1 MSEIKY
7 KNQILA
13 AIDHLRSRKSRPD
26 INRICKFMLKCY
38 KVAPKDTKAD
48 LRRCLREKSIFKVD
62 YKDNV
67 SYRNAAKWRKK
78 SHQNNIDMMSSTVA
92 TSERRIITSAI
103 ATLIYQDQSYL
114 ENGIAFDD
122 LVSAAA
128 SQGSKYSKKQLESI
142 VNKELSSGSL
152 VKLQNGN
159 LALGPAD
166 HDGDSSDSF
175 KFEYNADFSTKMT
188 SSANSSCRSSPQR
201 MRGRPKKRGGGSGNG
216 PSGRTSRNAG
226 VRVGERR
233 KMAKKVF
240 DPSDNN
246 VPSKRKR
253 GRPVG
258 SLNKSTIKKRLMIA
272 GQHKSDAEG
281 TPLSE
286 SQLSLD
292 GSAEELEHDESL
304 PNETSGGVS
313 SVCLV
318 QKPRGSNDRLVEC
331 RDCNNKAHLS
341 CLQSGSGILKPR
353 PDNTWQCPHCKTCV
367 VCCETN
373 DAGILTVCSICS
385 DAYHALCHAPRIP
398 ERSKAWDL
406 WECNNCL
413 ESRPTVVG
421 SPAIIRRSVDYNTQN
436 SPFTDPFLKPHELDR
451 APSKLADDMPIDP
464 SIPDITNWTTDDVFE
479 YFTKYLPEAAPILKE
494 QEFDGQAL
502 SMSRRSDIVRGLGLP
517 LGPALAL
524 YRIIV
529 KLQTRK
535 DDWTMCW
542 G

>member
-1 MSEIKY
+1 
-7 KNQILA
+7 
-13 AIDHLRSRKSRPD
+13 
-26 INRICKFMLKCY
+26 MLKCY

-48 LRRCLREKSIFKVD
+48 LKRCLKERSIFKVD

-78 SHQNNIDMMSSTVA
+78 STRNNTITMTSAIA

-122 LVSAAA
+122 LIHAAA
-128 SQGSKYSKKQLESI
+128 SQESRYTKKQLETI

-152 VKLQNGN
+152 VKLPNGT

-166 HDGDSSDSF
+166 PDGDSSDSF
-175 KFEYNADFSTKMT
+175 KFEYNDSNTKMT

-201 MRGRPKKRGGGSGNG
+201 MRGRPKKRGGA
-216 PSGRTSRNAG
+216 TSSNSQIISSQNAG

-272 GQHKSDAEG
+272 SHQKNDKEG

-286 SQLSLD
+286 CQVSLD
-292 GSAEELEHDESL
+292 GSGEDIESEEPVPH
-304 PNETSGGVS
+304 ETSGGVC
-313 SVCLV
+313 SVCLI
-318 QKPRGSNDRLVEC
+318 QKPRGSNDRLIEC

-367 VCCETN
+367 VCYETN
-373 DAGILTVCSICS
+373 DAGILTVCNICS
-385 DAYHALCHAPRIP
+385 DAYHALCHTPRIP
-398 ERSKAWDL
+398 ERLKAWDQ

-413 ESRPTVVG
+413 ESRPTIVG
-421 SPAIIRRSVDYNTQN
+421 SPAIVPSTIDYNSESSTV
-436 SPFTDPFLKPHELDR
+436 DPFLKPHELDR
-451 APSKLADDMPIDP
+451 APTKLVDVPIDP
-464 SIPDITNWTTDDVFE
+464 SIPDITNWTTEDVHS
-479 YFTKYLPEAAPILKE
+479 YFMEHYPEAAPILKE
-494 QEFDGQAL
+494 QEFDGQAIA
-502 SMSRRSDIVRGLGLP
+502 MARRADIVRGLGLP

-524 YRIIV
+524 YRIVV

>member
-13 AIDHLRSRKSRPD
+13 AIDHLRARKSRPD
-26 INRICKFMLKCY
+26 IGRICKFMLKCY

-48 LRRCLREKSIFKVD
+48 LKRCIKEKSIYKVD

-78 SHQNNIDMMSSTVA
+78 STQNNTMSLTVA

-114 ENGIAFDD
+114 ENGIAFDE
-122 LVSAAA
+122 LVKVAAL
-128 SQGSKYSKKQLESI
+128 QDPKYTKKQLEAI
-142 VNKELSSGSL
+142 INKELSSGSL
-152 VKLQNGN
+152 VKLSNGA

-175 KFEYNADFSTKMT
+175 KFDYNDSNTKMT

-201 MRGRPKKRGGGSGNG
+201 TRGRPRKRPGQV
-216 PSGRTSRNAG
+216 TSSQNSNHNQNSV

-258 SLNKSTIKKRLMIA
+258 SLNKSTIKKRMMIA
-272 GQHKSDAEG
+272 GKVDKEG

-286 SQLSLD
+286 SQPSID
-292 GSAEELEHDESL
+292 GSGDERDRDETHL
-304 PNETSGGVS
+304 TETDTSGGVC

-318 QKPRGSNDRLVEC
+318 EKSQGNSDLLVEC

-353 PDNTWQCPHCKTCV
+353 PDNTWQCPHCKTCA

-385 DAYHALCHAPRIP
+385 DAYHALCHSPRIP
-398 ERSKAWDL
+398 ERLKAWDQ
-406 WECNNCL
+406 WECTNCL
-413 ESRPTVVG
+413 ESRPSIDKTAQIIQNNIEFG
-421 SPAIIRRSVDYNTQN
+421 TKNSSAI
-436 SPFTDPFLKPHELDR
+436 DPFLKPHEIDR
-451 APSKLADDMPIDP
+451 AAAKIADKVPIDP
-464 SIPDITNWTTDDVFE
+464 SIPDITNWNVDDVYD
-479 YFTKYLPEAAPILKE
+479 YFMEHLSEAAPILRD
-494 QEFDGQAL
+494 QEFDGQAI
-502 SMSRRSDIVRGLGLP
+502 SMARRADIVRGLGLP

-535 DDWTMCW
+535 DDWRMCW

>member
-13 AIDHLRSRKSRPD
+13 AIDHLRARKSRPD

-48 LRRCLREKSIFKVD
+48 LKRCIKEKSIFKVD

-78 SHQNNIDMMSSTVA
+78 SNLNNDMASTIA
-92 TSERRIITSAI
+92 NNERRIITSAI
-103 ATLIYQDQSYL
+103 ATLIYQDQSFL
-114 ENGIAFDD
+114 ENGIGFDD
-122 LVSAAA
+122 LIKAAVS
-128 SQGSKYSKKQLESI
+128 QETKYSKKQLEAM
-142 VNKELSSGSL
+142 VNKELATGSL
-152 VKLQNGN
+152 VKLPNGN

-175 KFEYNADFSTKMT
+175 KFEYTMDSNTKMT

-201 MRGRPKKRGGGSGNG
+201 MRGRPKKRGGAHSNSA
-216 PSGRTSRNAG
+216 PSNSNTRNAG

-246 VPSKRKR
+246 LPSKRKR

-258 SLNKSTIKKRLMIA
+258 SLNKSTIKKRLL
-272 GQHKSDAEG
+272 GGPKGDKEG
-281 TPLSE
+281 TPLS
-286 SQLSLD
+286 D
-292 GSAEELEHDESL
+292 GEDVSAEEIELEEPIPH
-304 PNETSGGVS
+304 ETSGGVC

-385 DAYHALCHAPRIP
+385 DAYHALCHTPRIP
-398 ERSKAWDL
+398 ERQKAWDQ

-421 SPAIIRRSVDYNTQN
+421 SPAIIPSSLEFEKQN
-436 SPFTDPFLKPHELDR
+436 SPAADPFLKPHEIDR
-451 APSKLADDMPIDP
+451 APSKLKEQVPIDP
-464 SIPDITNWTTDDVFE
+464 TIPDITNWSTDEVYE
-479 YFTKYLPEAAPILKE
+479 YFTKHFPEAAPILKE

-502 SMSRRSDIVRGLGLP
+502 SMARRADIVRGLGLP

-524 YRIIV
+524 YRIVV

>member
-1 MSEIKY
+1 MSEIKHKY
-7 KNQILA
+7 QILE

-26 INRICKFMLKCY
+26 INRICKFMLKCF
-38 KVAPKDTKAD
+38 KVSTKDTKAD
-48 LRRCLREKSIFKVD
+48 LKRCIKEKSIIKVD

-78 SHQNNIDMMSSTVA
+78 TNVDSKMASTIA
-92 TSERRIITSAI
+92 TNERRIITSAI

-122 LVSAAA
+122 LIKTAT
-128 SQGSKYSKKQLESI
+128 SQDSKYSKKQLEAM
-142 VNKELSSGSL
+142 VNKELISGSL
-152 VKLQNGN
+152 VKLPNGN

-175 KFEYNADFSTKMT
+175 KFEDNVDSKMT

-201 MRGRPKKRGGGSGNG
+201 VRGRPKKRGGIITD
-216 PSGRTSRNAG
+216 PSANNNTTNLKNAG

-246 VPSKRKR
+246 IPSKRKR

-258 SLNKSTIKKRLMIA
+258 SLNKSTIIKKRLLGNSKNDKEDTM
-272 GQHKSDAEG
+272 SDSQI
-281 TPLSE
+281 TPECSGDE
-286 SQLSLD
+286 IDPEDVISQ
-292 GSAEELEHDESL
+292 
-304 PNETSGGVS
+304 ETSGGVC

-318 QKPRGSNDRLVEC
+318 LKARGSNDKLIEC
-331 RDCNNKAHLS
+331 RDCNNKAHLN

-373 DAGILTVCSICS
+373 DAGILTVCTICS
-385 DAYHALCHAPRIP
+385 DAYHSLCHTPHIP
-398 ERSKAWDL
+398 DRLKAWDQ

-413 ESRPTVVG
+413 ESKPTIVS
-421 SPAIIRRSVDYNTQN
+421 SPAIIPSNIEYGKQN
-436 SPFTDPFLKPHELDR
+436 QPLIDPFLKPHELDR
-451 APSKLADDMPIDP
+451 APSKLREDVPIDP
-464 SIPDITNWTTDDVFE
+464 TIPDITNWTVEQVYE
-479 YFTKYLPEAAPILKE
+479 YFMDHHPEAAPLLKE

-502 SMSRRSDIVRGLGLP
+502 SMARRADIVRGLGLP
-517 LGPALAL
+517 LGPALTL
-524 YRIIV
+524 YRIVV

>member
-7 KNQILA
+7 KTQILA

-26 INRICKFMLKCY
+26 INRICNFMLKCF
-38 KVAPKDTKAD
+38 KVVPKDTKAD
-48 LRRCLREKSIFKVD
+48 LKRCLKEKSIFKVD

-78 SHQNNIDMMSSTVA
+78 SNQNHKMSSSIA
-92 TSERRIITSAI
+92 SSERRVITSAI

-128 SQGSKYSKKQLESI
+128 SQGSKYSKKQLETI

-175 KFEYNADFSTKMT
+175 KFDYNADYNNTKMT

-201 MRGRPKKRGGGSGNG
+201 MRGRPKKRGGGSSSNG
-216 PSGRTSRNAG
+216 LSSSTSRNAG

-258 SLNKSTIKKRLMIA
+258 SLNKSTIKKRLISA
-272 GQHKSDAEG
+272 GLQKSDMEG
-281 TPLSE
+281 PQLSE
-286 SQLSLD
+286 SQVSLD
-292 GSAEELEHDESL
+292 GSGDEMEQEESL
-304 PNETSGGVS
+304 PHETSGVC

-385 DAYHALCHAPRIP
+385 DAYHALCHNPRIP
-398 ERSKAWDL
+398 ERLKAWDQ

-421 SPAIIRRSVDYNTQN
+421 SPAIRRSMEYNAQN
-436 SPFTDPFLKPHELDR
+436 SPTVDPFLKPHELDR
-451 APSKLADDMPIDP
+451 APSKLVEDLPIDP
-464 SIPDITNWTTDDVFE
+464 SIPDITNWTTDDAFE

-502 SMSRRSDIVRGLGLP
+502 SMARRADIVKGLGLP

>member
-1 MSEIKY
+1 
-7 KNQILA
+7 
-13 AIDHLRSRKSRPD
+13 
-26 INRICKFMLKCY
+26 MLKCY
-38 KVAPKDTKAD
+38 KVVPKDTKAD
-48 LRRCLREKSIFKVD
+48 LRRCLKEKSIFKVD

-78 SHQNNIDMMSSTVA
+78 SNTNNRDTMSSSVA

-128 SQGSKYSKKQLESI
+128 SQGSKFSKKQLETI

-175 KFEYNADFSTKMT
+175 KFEYHTDFNTKMT

-201 MRGRPKKRGGGSGNG
+201 MRGRPKKRGGISSNG
-216 PSGRTSRNAG
+216 ASSSASRNAG

-272 GQHKSDAEG
+272 GHHKSDAEG

-292 GSAEELEHDESL
+292 GSGDELEQDEPISH
-304 PNETSGGVS
+304 ETSGGVC

-385 DAYHALCHAPRIP
+385 DAYHALCHSPRIP
-398 ERSKAWDL
+398 ERLKAWDQ

-421 SPAIIRRSVDYNTQN
+421 SPAIIRRSVDYAAQN
-436 SPFTDPFLKPHELDR
+436 SPPIDPFLKPHELDR
-451 APSKLADDMPIDP
+451 APSKLDDDMPIDL

-502 SMSRRSDIVRGLGLP
+502 SMARRADIVRGLGLP

>member
-38 KVAPKDTKAD
+38 KVTPKDTKAD
-48 LRRCLREKSIFKVD
+48 LKRCLKEKSIYKVD

-78 SHQNNIDMMSSTVA
+78 STQNNKMSATVA

-122 LVSAAA
+122 LVRVAA
-128 SQGSKYSKKQLESI
+128 SQESKYSKKQLETI
-142 VNKELSSGSL
+142 INKELSSGSL
-152 VKLQNGN
+152 VKLPNGT

-175 KFEYNADFSTKMT
+175 KFDYNDSNTKMT

-201 MRGRPKKRGGGSGNG
+201 TRGRPKKRGGG
-216 PSGRTSRNAG
+216 TSSNSMHSNSQNAG

-253 GRPVG
+253 GRPIG

-272 GQHKSDAEG
+272 GKDKED

-286 SQLSLD
+286 SQQSLD
-292 GSAEELEHDESL
+292 GSGDEMEHDEPIL
-304 PNETSGGVS
+304 HETSGGVC

-385 DAYHALCHAPRIP
+385 DAYHTLCHSPRIP
-398 ERSKAWDL
+398 ERLKAWDQ

-421 SPAIIRRSVDYNTQN
+421 SPAVHPNNIDYSTK
-436 SPFTDPFLKPHELDR
+436 TATLDPFLKPHELDR
-451 APSKLADDMPIDP
+451 VQTKLSENVPIDI
-464 SIPDITNWTTDDVFE
+464 SIPDISNWNVDNVYD
-479 YFTKYLPEAAPILKE
+479 YFLEHFPEAAPILRD

-502 SMSRRSDIVRGLGLP
+502 SMACRADIVRGLGLP

-529 KLQTRK
+529 KLQTRR
-535 DDWTMCW
+535 DDWRMCW

>member
-1 MSEIKY
+1 MNNKMAS
-7 KNQILA
+7 
-13 AIDHLRSRKSRPD
+13 S
-26 INRICKFMLKCY
+26 
-38 KVAPKDTKAD
+38 VA
-48 LRRCLREKSIFKVD
+48 SG
-62 YKDNV
+62 
-67 SYRNAAKWRKK
+67 
-78 SHQNNIDMMSSTVA
+78 
-92 TSERRIITSAI
+92 ERRIITSAI
-103 ATLIYQDQSYL
+103 ATLIYQDQTFL
-114 ENGIAFDD
+114 ENGIAFEE
-122 LVSAAA
+122 LVKAAA
-128 SQGSKYSKKQLESI
+128 AQESKYSKKQLETI
-142 VNKELSSGSL
+142 INKELASGSL
-152 VKLQNGN
+152 VKLPNGN

-175 KFEYNADFSTKMT
+175 KFDNADSNTKMT

-201 MRGRPKKRGGGSGNG
+201 TRGRPKKRGGAVNNSSSN
-216 PSGRTSRNAG
+216 TVRNAG

-246 VPSKRKR
+246 MPSKRKR

-258 SLNKSTIKKRLMIA
+258 SLNKSTLKKRLISTTLSKSEKDGSGSE
-272 GQHKSDAEG
+272 GQVS
-281 TPLSE
+281 
-286 SQLSLD
+286 D
-292 GSAEELEHDESL
+292 GSADEMEQDE
-304 PNETSGGVS
+304 PVPHETSGGVC

-331 RDCNNKAHLS
+331 RDCSNKAHLS

-398 ERSKAWDL
+398 ERLKAWDQ

-421 SPAIIRRSVDYNTQN
+421 SPAIIPSNMEYSSQK
-436 SPFTDPFLKPHELDR
+436 SPTPSNPVEDPFLKPHELDR
-451 APSKLADDMPIDP
+451 APSKLGEDTPIDP
-464 SIPDITNWTTDDVFE
+464 SIPDISDWSADDVYE
-479 YFTKYLPEAAPILKE
+479 YFKEHHPEAAPILKE
-494 QEFDGQAL
+494 QEFDGQAIA
-502 SMSRRSDIVRGLGLP
+502 MARRADIVRGLGLP

-524 YRIIV
+524 YRIVV
-529 KLQTRK
+529 KLQTQK

>member
-48 LRRCLREKSIFKVD
+48 LKRCLKEKSIYKVD

-78 SHQNNIDMMSSTVA
+78 PSQNKKMSSIA
-92 TSERRIITSAI
+92 KSERRIITSAI

-114 ENGIAFDD
+114 ENGIAFAD
-122 LVSAAA
+122 LVRVA
-128 SQGSKYSKKQLESI
+128 SNQESKYTKKQLI
-142 VNKELSSGSL
+142 TIINKELISGSL
-152 VKLQNGN
+152 VKLPNGT

-175 KFEYNADFSTKMT
+175 KFEYNDANTKMT

-201 MRGRPKKRGGGSGNG
+201 MRGRPKKRGGGASN
-216 PSGRTSRNAG
+216 SSTHSNNHNSG

-272 GQHKSDAEG
+272 GKDKEDTQ
-281 TPLSE
+281 LSE
-286 SQLSLD
+286 SQQSLD
-292 GSAEELEHDESL
+292 GSGDEMNNDEPLSH
-304 PNETSGGVS
+304 ETSGVC
-313 SVCLV
+313 SVCLI
-318 QKPRGSNDRLVEC
+318 QKTRGSNDRLVEC

-385 DAYHALCHAPRIP
+385 DSYHALCHTPRIP
-398 ERSKAWDL
+398 ERLKAWDQ

-413 ESRPTVVG
+413 ESRPSAAA
-421 SPAIIRRSVDYNTQN
+421 SPGIPNNIEYTGKDS
-436 SPFTDPFLKPHELDR
+436 SSIDPFLKPHELDR
-451 APSKLADDMPIDP
+451 APTKLNNEVPIDP
-464 SIPDITNWTTDDVFE
+464 KIPDISNWNVDDVYE
-479 YFTKYLPEAAPILKE
+479 YFKQHFPEAAPILKE

-502 SMSRRSDIVRGLGLP
+502 SMARRADIVRGLGLP

-529 KLQTRK
+529 KLQTRR

>member
-7 KNQILA
+7 KQQILA

-26 INRICKFMLKCY
+26 LYRICKFMSKCY
-38 KVAPKDTKAD
+38 KVTPKDTKAD
-48 LRRCLREKSIFKVD
+48 LKRCIKEKSIIKVD

-78 SHQNNIDMMSSTVA
+78 SSQSNKMASTSA
-92 TSERRIITSAI
+92 SSERRIITSAI
-103 ATLIYQDQSYL
+103 ATLIYQDQSFL
-114 ENGIAFDD
+114 ENGISFDD
-122 LVSAAA
+122 LVKAAVA
-128 SQGSKYSKKQLESI
+128 QESKYSKKQLEAI

-152 VKLQNGN
+152 VKLPNGN

-175 KFEYNADFSTKMT
+175 KFEYNMDTNTKMT

-201 MRGRPKKRGGGSGNG
+201 MRGRPKKRGGGASSTGL
-216 PSGRTSRNAG
+216 SSSTRNSG

-258 SLNKSTIKKRLMIA
+258 SLNKSTIKKRLLGA
-272 GQHKSDAEG
+272 NHSKPDKEG
-281 TPLSE
+281 TPVSE
-286 SQLSLD
+286 GQLSLE
-292 GSAEELEHDESL
+292 GSADEMEAEEPIPH
-304 PNETSGGVS
+304 ETSGGVC
-313 SVCLV
+313 SVCHI
-318 QKPRGSNDRLVEC
+318 QKPRGSSERLVEC
-331 RDCNNKAHLS
+331 KDCNNKAHLT

-373 DAGILTVCSICS
+373 DAGVLTVCSICS

-398 ERSKAWDL
+398 ERLKAWDH

-421 SPAIIRRSVDYNTQN
+421 SPAIIPSQIDYNSQN
-436 SPFTDPFLKPHELDR
+436 SPPVDPFLKPHELDR
-451 APSKLADDMPIDP
+451 ASSKFGDDVPIDP
-464 SIPDITNWTTDDVFE
+464 SVPDVTNWTTDDVYN
-479 YFTKYLPEAAPILKE
+479 YFIKHLPDAAPILKE
-494 QEFDGQAL
+494 QEFDGQAVI
-502 SMSRRSDIVRGLGLP
+502 MARRADIVKGLGLP

>member
-38 KVAPKDTKAD
+38 KVAPKDTTAD
-48 LRRCLREKSIFKVD
+48 LKRCLKEKSIFKVD

-67 SYRNAAKWRKK
+67 SYRNAAKWRKR
-78 SHQNNIDMMSSTVA
+78 SNQNNKMAASIA
-92 TSERRIITSAI
+92 TGERRVITSAI

-122 LVSAAA
+122 LVSAAG
-128 SQGSKYSKKQLESI
+128 SQGSKYSKKQLETI

-175 KFEYNADFSTKMT
+175 KFEYTADLNTKMT

-201 MRGRPKKRGGGSGNG
+201 MRGRPKKRGGSSSNG
-216 PSGRTSRNAG
+216 PSSSASRNAA

-240 DPSDNN
+240 DPSDNI

-258 SLNKSTIKKRLMIA
+258 SLNKSTIKKRLMI
-272 GQHKSDAEG
+272 GGHHKSEEG

-292 GSAEELEHDESL
+292 GSGDDLEQDEPL
-304 PNETSGGVS
+304 PHETSGVC

-385 DAYHALCHAPRIP
+385 DAYHALCHSPRIP
-398 ERSKAWDL
+398 ERLKAWDQ

-421 SPAIIRRSVDYNTQN
+421 SPAIMRGSMEYNAQSSPSV
-436 SPFTDPFLKPHELDR
+436 DPFLKPHELDR
-451 APSKLADDMPIDP
+451 APSKLADDLPIDP
-464 SIPDITNWTTDDVFE
+464 SIPDISNWTTDDVFE

-494 QEFDGQAL
+494 QEFDGQAI
-502 SMSRRSDIVRGLGLP
+502 SMARGADIVRGLGLP

>member
-48 LRRCLREKSIFKVD
+48 LKRCLKERSIFKVD

-78 SHQNNIDMMSSTVA
+78 STQSNIMA
-92 TSERRIITSAI
+92 SEIDERKIISSAI
-103 ATLIYQDQSYL
+103 ATLIYRDQSYL

-122 LVSAAA
+122 LIREAAFL
-128 SQGSKYSKKQLESI
+128 SRYTKKQLETI

-152 VKLQNGN
+152 VKLPNGT
-159 LALGPAD
+159 LALGPAGD
-166 HDGDSSDSF
+166 PDGDSSDSF
-175 KFEYNADFSTKMT
+175 KFEYNDSNTKMT

-201 MRGRPKKRGGGSGNG
+201 MRGRPKKRPNV
-216 PSGRTSRNAG
+216 TSSNSQNINNQNSG

-272 GQHKSDAEG
+272 SHQKNEKEG

-286 SQLSLD
+286 SQHSLD
-292 GSAEELEHDESL
+292 GSGEDMESEEPISHEA
-304 PNETSGGVS
+304 SGGVC
-313 SVCLV
+313 SVCHI
-318 QKPRGSNDRLVEC
+318 QKPRGSNDRIVEC

-341 CLQSGSGILKPR
+341 CLQTGSGILKPR

-367 VCCETN
+367 VCYETN
-373 DAGILTVCSICS
+373 DAGILTVCNICS
-385 DAYHALCHAPRIP
+385 DAYHALCHTPRIP
-398 ERSKAWDL
+398 ERLKAWDQ

-413 ESRPTVVG
+413 ESHPTIVG
-421 SPAIIRRSVDYNTQN
+421 SPAIILSNIDYNSESSTV
-436 SPFTDPFLKPHELDR
+436 DPFLKPHELDR
-451 APSKLADDMPIDP
+451 APTKLAEDVPFDP
-464 SIPDITNWTTDDVFE
+464 SIPDISNWTTEDVYS
-479 YFTKYLPEAAPILKE
+479 YFMEHLPEAAPILKE
-494 QEFDGQAL
+494 QEFDGQAICTA
-502 SMSRRSDIVRGLGLP
+502 RRADIVRGLGLP

-524 YRIIV
+524 YRIVV

>member
-1 MSEIKY
+1 
-7 KNQILA
+7 
-13 AIDHLRSRKSRPD
+13 
-26 INRICKFMLKCY
+26 MLKCY

-48 LRRCLREKSIFKVD
+48 LKRCLKERSIYKVD

-67 SYRNAAKWRKK
+67 SYRNAAKWRRKTT
-78 SHQNNIDMMSSTVA
+78 QNNTMSSAVA
-92 TSERRIITSAI
+92 TNERRIITSAI
-103 ATLIYQDQSYL
+103 ATLIFKDQNYL
-114 ENGIAFDD
+114 ENGIAFDE
-122 LVSAAA
+122 LVKVAA
-128 SQGSKYSKKQLESI
+128 SQEPRNYSKKQLESI
-142 VNKELSSGSL
+142 INKELSLGSL
-152 VKLQNGN
+152 VKLPNGA

-166 HDGDSSDSF
+166 HDADSSDSF
-175 KFEYNADFSTKMT
+175 KFEYHDNNTKMT

-201 MRGRPKKRGGGSGNG
+201 SRGRPRKRPGE
-216 PSGRTSRNAG
+216 PTSSANSNSKQSSG

-258 SLNKSTIKKRLMIA
+258 SLNKSTIKKRMMIA
-272 GQHKSDAEG
+272 GKVDKEG

-286 SQLSLD
+286 SQQSLE
-292 GSAEELEHDESL
+292 GSGEEMEEEQPH
-304 PNETSGGVS
+304 ETTTRSSGIC

-318 QKPRGSNDRLVEC
+318 QKSRGSNDRLVEC

-385 DAYHALCHAPRIP
+385 DAYHSLCHSPRIP
-398 ERSKAWDL
+398 ERLKAWDQ
-406 WECNNCL
+406 WECTNCL
-413 ESRPTVVG
+413 ESRPSFVV
-421 SPAIIRRSVDYNTQN
+421 SPPIVPNNIDCNAKT
-436 SPFTDPFLKPHELDR
+436 SPSIDPFLKPHEIDR
-451 APSKLADDMPIDP
+451 AAAKIAEDVPIDT
-464 SIPDITNWTTDDVFE
+464 SIPDISSWSVDDVYD
-479 YFTKYLPEAAPILKE
+479 YFMEHLSEAAPILRD

-502 SMSRRSDIVRGLGLP
+502 SMARRADIVRGLGLP

-529 KLQTRK
+529 RLQTRK
-535 DDWTMCW
+535 DDWRMCW

>member
-1 MSEIKY
+1 MS
-7 KNQILA
+7 A
-13 AIDHLRSRKSRPD
+13 AI
-26 INRICKFMLKCY
+26 
-38 KVAPKDTKAD
+38 
-48 LRRCLREKSIFKVD
+48 
-62 YKDNV
+62 
-67 SYRNAAKWRKK
+67 
-78 SHQNNIDMMSSTVA
+78 A

-122 LVSAAA
+122 LIKAA
-128 SQGSKYSKKQLESI
+128 SDQESKYSKKQLENI

-152 VKLQNGN
+152 VKLPNGN

-166 HDGDSSDSF
+166 HDVDSSDSF
-175 KFEYNADFSTKMT
+175 RFESNADSNTKMT

-201 MRGRPKKRGGGSGNG
+201 TRGRPKKRGGGVSGGHSNNTTR
-216 PSGRTSRNAG
+216 STA

-258 SLNKSTIKKRLMIA
+258 SLNKSTIKKRLMVA
-272 GQHKSDAEG
+272 GHIKDDA
-281 TPLSE
+281 PLSE
-286 SQLSLD
+286 SQFSLD
-292 GSAEELEHDESL
+292 GSGDEIDQEDSL
-304 PNETSGGVS
+304 PHEESGGVC

-331 RDCNNKAHLS
+331 RDCSNKAHIS
-341 CLQSGSGILKPR
+341 CLQSGSNILKPR

-367 VCCETN
+367 ICCETN
-373 DAGILTVCSICS
+373 DAGVLTVCSVCS
-385 DAYHALCHAPRIP
+385 DAYHALCHAPQIP
-398 ERSKAWDL
+398 DRLKAWDQ

-413 ESRPTVVG
+413 ESRPTVIG
-421 SPAIIRRSVDYNTQN
+421 SPAIIPRSFDYSGQN
-436 SPFTDPFLKPHELDR
+436 SPNVDPFLKPHELDR
-451 APSKLADDMPIDP
+451 APSKLSMDTPIDP
-464 SIPDITNWTTDDVFE
+464 SIPDITHWNTDDVFE
-479 YFTKYLPEAAPILKE
+479 YFSKHHPEAAPILRD

-502 SMSRRSDIVRGLGLP
+502 SMACRADIVRGLGLP

-524 YRIIV
+524 YRIVV

>member
-1 MSEIKY
+1 
-7 KNQILA
+7 
-13 AIDHLRSRKSRPD
+13 
-26 INRICKFMLKCY
+26 MLKCY

-48 LRRCLREKSIFKVD
+48 LKRCLKERSIFKVD

-78 SHQNNIDMMSSTVA
+78 STRNISKTMTSAIA

-122 LVSAAA
+122 LIRVAA
-128 SQGSKYSKKQLESI
+128 SQESRYTRKQLETI

-152 VKLQNGN
+152 VKLPNGT

-166 HDGDSSDSF
+166 PDGDSSDSF
-175 KFEYNADFSTKMT
+175 KFEYNDSNTKMT

-201 MRGRPKKRGGGSGNG
+201 MRGRPKKHHGT
-216 PSGRTSRNAG
+216 TSSNSQIINNQNSG

-272 GQHKSDAEG
+272 SHHKNEKEG

-292 GSAEELEHDESL
+292 GSGEEIESEE
-304 PNETSGGVS
+304 PISHETSGGVC
-313 SVCLV
+313 SVCLIL
-318 QKPRGSNDRLVEC
+318 KPRGSNDRLVEC

-367 VCCETN
+367 VCYETN
-373 DAGILTVCSICS
+373 DAGILTVCNICS
-385 DAYHALCHAPRIP
+385 DAYHALCHSPRIP
-398 ERSKAWDL
+398 ERLKAWDQ

-413 ESRPTVVG
+413 ESRPTIVG
-421 SPAIIRRSVDYNTQN
+421 SPAIIPSNIEYHSESSTL
-436 SPFTDPFLKPHELDR
+436 DPFLKPHELDR
-451 APSKLADDMPIDP
+451 APTKLSKEVPIDP
-464 SIPDITNWTTDDVFE
+464 NIPDISNWTTEDVYG
-479 YFTKYLPEAAPILKE
+479 YFLEHFPEAAPILKE
-494 QEFDGQAL
+494 QEFDGQAI
-502 SMSRRSDIVRGLGLP
+502 SMARRADIVRGLGLP

-524 YRIIV
+524 YRIVV

>member
-38 KVAPKDTKAD
+38 KVTPKDTKAD
-48 LRRCLREKSIFKVD
+48 LKRCLKEKSIYKVD

-78 SHQNNIDMMSSTVA
+78 STQNNKMSATVA

-122 LVSAAA
+122 LVRVAA
-128 SQGSKYSKKQLESI
+128 SQESKYSKKQLETI
-142 VNKELSSGSL
+142 INKELSSGSL
-152 VKLQNGN
+152 VKLPNGT

-175 KFEYNADFSTKMT
+175 KFEYNDSNTKMT

-201 MRGRPKKRGGGSGNG
+201 TRGRPKKRGGG
-216 PSGRTSRNAG
+216 TSSNSMHSNSQNAG

-253 GRPVG
+253 GRPIG

-272 GQHKSDAEG
+272 GKDKED

-286 SQLSLD
+286 SQQSMD
-292 GSAEELEHDESL
+292 GSGDDMEHDE
-304 PNETSGGVS
+304 PIPHETSGGVC

-385 DAYHALCHAPRIP
+385 DAYHALCHSPRIP
-398 ERSKAWDL
+398 ERLKAWDQ

-421 SPAIIRRSVDYNTQN
+421 SPTIHPNNIDYSTK
-436 SPFTDPFLKPHELDR
+436 TTTLDPFLKPHELDR
-451 APSKLADDMPIDP
+451 VQTKLSENVPIDV
-464 SIPDITNWTTDDVFE
+464 SIPDISNWNVDNVYD
-479 YFTKYLPEAAPILKE
+479 YFLEHFPEAAPILRE

-502 SMSRRSDIVRGLGLP
+502 SMACRADIVRGLGLP

-535 DDWTMCW
+535 DDWRMCW

>member
-13 AIDHLRSRKSRPD
+13 AIDHLRARKSRPD
-26 INRICKFMLKCY
+26 ISRICKFMLKCY

-48 LRRCLREKSIFKVD
+48 LKRCLKEKSIYKVD

-78 SHQNNIDMMSSTVA
+78 TSKNHTMSSSA
-92 TSERRIITSAI
+92 IASNERRIITSAI

-114 ENGIAFDD
+114 ENGIAFDE
-122 LVSAAA
+122 LVKVAA
-128 SQGSKYSKKQLESI
+128 SQDPRYSKKHLETI
-142 VNKELSSGSL
+142 INKELSSGSL
-152 VKLQNGN
+152 VKLPNGA

-175 KFEYNADFSTKMT
+175 KFEYNDCNTKMT

-201 MRGRPKKRGGGSGNG
+201 SRGRPKKRAGESNTK
-216 PSGRTSRNAG
+216 SSNSSQNAG

-258 SLNKSTIKKRLMIA
+258 SLNKSTIKRRLMIA
-272 GQHKSDAEG
+272 GKVDKEG
-281 TPLSE
+281 TPISE
-286 SQLSLD
+286 GQQSLD
-292 GSAEELEHDESL
+292 GSADEMDRDDH
-304 PNETSGGVS
+304 ETSGVC

-373 DAGILTVCSICS
+373 DAGILTVCNICS
-385 DAYHALCHAPRIP
+385 DAYHSLCHSPRIP
-398 ERSKAWDL
+398 ERLKAWDQ
-406 WECNNCL
+406 WECCNCL
-413 ESRPTVVG
+413 DTRPQLVDPPVIIPNNNEYSTKNTPTV
-421 SPAIIRRSVDYNTQN
+421 
-436 SPFTDPFLKPHELDR
+436 DPFLKPHELDR
-451 APSKLADDMPIDP
+451 GAAKIIDDGTIDP
-464 SIPDITNWTTDDVFE
+464 SIPDISNWNVDDVYD
-479 YFTKYLPEAAPILKE
+479 YFMEHLSEAAPILRD

-502 SMSRRSDIVRGLGLP
+502 SMARRADIVRGLGLP

-524 YRIIV
+524 YRIVV

-535 DDWTMCW
+535 DDWRMCW

>member
-1 MSEIKY
+1 MSEIKH
-7 KNQILA
+7 KHQILA
-13 AIDHLRSRKSRPD
+13 AIDHLRARKSRPD
-26 INRICKFMLKCY
+26 INRICKFMIKCY
-38 KVAPKDTKAD
+38 KVSPKDTKAD
-48 LRRCLREKSIFKVD
+48 LKRCLKEKSIFKVD

-78 SHQNNIDMMSSTVA
+78 SNLNSSKMASTIA

-114 ENGIAFDD
+114 ENGIAFED
-122 LVSAAA
+122 LIKTAVS
-128 SQGSKYSKKQLESI
+128 QDSKFTKKQLEAM
-142 VNKELSSGSL
+142 VNKELASGSL
-152 VKLQNGN
+152 VKLPNGN

-175 KFEYNADFSTKMT
+175 KFEYNVDYNTKMT

-201 MRGRPKKRGGGSGNG
+201 MRGRPKKRGGISSGPINNN
-216 PSGRTSRNAG
+216 TRNAA

-258 SLNKSTIKKRLMIA
+258 SLNKNTIKKRLL
-272 GQHKSDAEG
+272 GGNQKPDKEG
-281 TPLSE
+281 TPISE
-286 SQLSLD
+286 GQLTPDVSGD
-292 GSAEELEHDESL
+292 DIEQEEPIPL
-304 PNETSGGVS
+304 ETSGGVC

-367 VCCETN
+367 ICCETN

-385 DAYHALCHAPRIP
+385 DAYHSLCHSPRIP
-398 ERSKAWDL
+398 ERLKAWDQ

-421 SPAIIRRSVDYNTQN
+421 SPAIIPSTIEFEKQY
-436 SPFTDPFLKPHELDR
+436 SPPEDPFLKPHELDM
-451 APSKLADDMPIDP
+451 APSKLKQEVPIDP
-464 SIPDITNWTTDDVFE
+464 TIPDITHWTTDDVHE
-479 YFTKYLPEAAPILKE
+479 YFMEHFPEAAPILKE

-502 SMSRRSDIVRGLGLP
+502 SMARRADIVQGLGLP
-517 LGPALAL
+517 LGPALSL
-524 YRIIV
+524 YRIVV

>member
-7 KNQILA
+7 KKEILS

-38 KVAPKDTKAD
+38 KVAPKYTKAD
-48 LRRCLREKSIFKVD
+48 LKRCLKEKSIYKVD
-62 YKDNV
+62 YKDNE
-67 SYRNAAKWRKK
+67 SYRNAAKWRRK
-78 SHQNNIDMMSSTVA
+78 SSQNNKMSSAIA

-114 ENGIAFDD
+114 ENGIAFDE
-122 LVSAAA
+122 LVREAA
-128 SQGSKYSKKQLESI
+128 SQESKYSKKQLETI

-152 VKLQNGN
+152 VKLPNGN

-175 KFEYNADFSTKMT
+175 KFDYNVESNTKMT

-201 MRGRPKKRGGGSGNG
+201 MRGRPKKRGGGSSSTGQSN
-216 PSGRTSRNAG
+216 SMTRNAG

-258 SLNKSTIKKRLMIA
+258 SLNKSTIKKRLLIT
-272 GQHKSDAEG
+272 GQGSKDKEG

-286 SQLSLD
+286 SQMSLD
-292 GSAEELEHDESL
+292 GSGDELDQDE
-304 PNETSGGVS
+304 PTPHETSGGVC
-313 SVCLV
+313 SVCHI
-318 QKPRGSNDRLVEC
+318 QKSRGSNDRLIEC
-331 RDCNNKAHLS
+331 RDCNNKAHLN
-341 CLQSGSGILKPR
+341 CLHSGSGILKPR

-385 DAYHALCHAPRIP
+385 DAYHALCHTPRIP
-398 ERSKAWDL
+398 ERQKAWDQ

-421 SPAIIRRSVDYNTQN
+421 SPAIIPSSLEFSIQG
-436 SPFTDPFLKPHELDR
+436 SPPVEPFLKPHELDR
-451 APSKLADDMPIDP
+451 SESKLAEEVPIDP
-464 SIPDITNWTTDDVFE
+464 RIPDITNWTTDDVYD
-479 YFTKYLPEAAPILKE
+479 YFMENFAEAAPLLKE
-494 QEFDGQAL
+494 QEFDGHAL
-502 SMSRRSDIVRGLGLP
+502 SMARRADIVRGLGLP
-517 LGPALAL
+517 LGPALNL
-524 YRIIV
+524 YRIVV

>member
-7 KNQILA
+7 KQQILA

-48 LRRCLREKSIFKVD
+48 LKRCLKEKSIFKVD

-78 SHQNNIDMMSSTVA
+78 SSRNSEMANSSA

-114 ENGIAFDD
+114 ENGIAFED
-122 LVSAAA
+122 LVRAAA
-128 SQGSKYSKKQLESI
+128 SQESKYSKKELENI
-142 VNKELSSGSL
+142 INKELSSGSL
-152 VKLQNGN
+152 VKLHNGN

-175 KFEYNADFSTKMT
+175 KFEYSVDSNTKMT

-201 MRGRPKKRGGGSGNG
+201 MRGRPKKRGGGTSNG
-216 PSGRTSRNAG
+216 LNIVTTRNSA

-258 SLNKSTIKKRLMIA
+258 SLNKSTIKKRLLGA
-272 GQHKSDAEG
+272 GNQQKPDKEG

-286 SQLSLD
+286 SQLSVD
-292 GSAEELEHDESL
+292 GSADELEQDE
-304 PNETSGGVS
+304 PMPHETSGVC
-313 SVCLV
+313 SVCHI

-353 PDNTWQCPHCKTCV
+353 PDNTWQCPHCKTCL

-385 DAYHALCHAPRIP
+385 DAYHALCHTPRIP
-398 ERSKAWDL
+398 ERLKAWDQ

-413 ESRPTVVG
+413 KSRPVLMG
-421 SPAIIRRSVDYNTQN
+421 SPGIIPGIEYESHN
-436 SPFTDPFLKPHELDR
+436 SPMIDPFLKPHEMDR
-451 APSKLADDMPIDP
+451 AQSKLGDLPIDP
-464 SIPDITNWTTDDVFE
+464 SIPDITNWTTEDVYE
-479 YFTKYLPEAAPILKE
+479 YFMTNFPEAAPILKE

-502 SMSRRSDIVRGLGLP
+502 NMARRADIVIGLGLP
-517 LGPALAL
+517 LGPGLAL
-524 YRIIV
+524 YRIVV

>member
-26 INRICKFMLKCY
+26 INRICKFMIKCY

-48 LRRCLREKSIFKVD
+48 LKRCLKEKSIYKVD

-78 SHQNNIDMMSSTVA
+78 SAQNSKMSNNTTVA
-92 TSERRIITSAI
+92 SSERRIITSAI

-122 LVSAAA
+122 LVKVAA
-128 SQGSKYSKKQLESI
+128 SQEPKYSKKQLEAI
-142 VNKELSSGSL
+142 INKELTSGSL
-152 VKLQNGN
+152 VKLPNGT

-166 HDGDSSDSF
+166 HDVDNTDSF
-175 KFEYNADFSTKMT
+175 RFEYTDSNTKMT

-201 MRGRPKKRGGGSGNG
+201 MRGRPKKRGGGASSN
-216 PSGRTSRNAG
+216 STHSSVTNNAG

-272 GQHKSDAEG
+272 GKDKEDNLLSD
-281 TPLSE
+281 
-286 SQLSLD
+286 SQRSID
-292 GSAEELEHDESL
+292 GSADEIEQDD
-304 PNETSGGVS
+304 PPQHETSGVC
-313 SVCLV
+313 SVCRV
-318 QKPRGSNDRLVEC
+318 QKQRGSNDRLVEC

-373 DAGILTVCSICS
+373 DAGTLTVCSICS
-385 DAYHALCHAPRIP
+385 DAYHALCHTPRIP
-398 ERSKAWDL
+398 ERLKAWDQ

-421 SPAIIRRSVDYNTQN
+421 SPAIIPSSVEYSKRA
-436 SPFTDPFLKPHELDR
+436 SPVVDPFLKPHELDR
-451 APSKLADDMPIDP
+451 AATKLFDEAPVDP
-464 SIPDITNWTTDDVFE
+464 SIPDISNWNVDDVYE
-479 YFTKYLPEAAPILKE
+479 YFTEHFPEAAPILRE

-502 SMSRRSDIVRGLGLP
+502 SMARRADIVRGLGLP

-524 YRIIV
+524 YRIVV

>member
-7 KNQILA
+7 KHQILA

-48 LRRCLREKSIFKVD
+48 LKRCLKEKSIFKVD

-78 SHQNNIDMMSSTVA
+78 SSQNNEMASSSA

-114 ENGIAFDD
+114 ENGIAFED
-122 LVSAAA
+122 LVRAAA
-128 SQGSKYSKKQLESI
+128 SQESKYSKKELENI
-142 VNKELSSGSL
+142 INKELSSGSL
-152 VKLQNGN
+152 VKLPNGN

-175 KFEYNADFSTKMT
+175 KFEYSIDSNTKMT

-201 MRGRPKKRGGGSGNG
+201 MRGRPKKRGGGASNNG
-216 PSGRTSRNAG
+216 LSIITRNSG

-258 SLNKSTIKKRLMIA
+258 SLNKSTIKKRLLGA
-272 GQHKSDAEG
+272 GNHQKTDKEG

-286 SQLSLD
+286 SQLSAD
-292 GSAEELEHDESL
+292 GSADELEQDE
-304 PNETSGGVS
+304 PIPHETSGGVC
-313 SVCLV
+313 SVCHI
-318 QKPRGSNDRLVEC
+318 QKSRGSNDRLVEC

-367 VCCETN
+367 ICCETN

-385 DAYHALCHAPRIP
+385 DAYHALCHTPRIP
-398 ERSKAWDL
+398 ERLKAWDQ

-413 ESRPTVVG
+413 KSRPIIVG
-421 SPAIIRRSVDYNTQN
+421 SPAIIPNIEYESRN
-436 SPFTDPFLKPHELDR
+436 SSTIDPFLKPHELDR
-451 APSKLADDMPIDP
+451 AQSKLGDVPIDP
-464 SIPDITNWTTDDVFE
+464 SIPDITNWTTEDVYE
-479 YFTKYLPEAAPILKE
+479 YFVEHFPEAAPILKE

-502 SMSRRSDIVRGLGLP
+502 SMARRADIVRGLGLP
-517 LGPALAL
+517 LGPGLAL